1 MSYRGRTR
9 GPVAIA
15 CLLMSIPAFLAIAMM
30 AHGEPS
36 GPPAIAVV
44 DFDFLD
50 TSGEAGEEAA
60 EHDAQLAL
68 FRAAVESELEGKL
81 EVLRLPCSA
90 NGCRPSNTEPEL
102 LVTQAREAG
111 AEFLVFGSV
120 HKVSTLI
127 QNLQVEAL
135 DLETEKVVLRRQISF
150 RGDSDQAYERAGRSV
165 GRTIVDELALVE

>member
-1 MSYRGRTR
+1 MNCRERTR
-9 GPVAIA
+9 APAA
-15 CLLMSIPAFLAIAMM
+15 MASLLMAIPGFLAVANT
-30 AHGEPS
+30 AHGEPADS
-36 GPPAIAVV
+36 PAVAVV

-50 TSGEAGEEAA
+50 TSGEGGVGAVD
-60 EHDAQLAL
+60 HDAYLAL
-68 FRAAVESELEGKL
+68 FRAAVEKELEGKL
-81 EVLRLPCSA
+81 GVLRLPCSA

-102 LVTQAREAG
+102 LVAQAREAG

-135 DLETEKVVLRRQISF
+135 DLEAEKIVLRRQISF

-165 GRTIVDELALVE
+165 GRTIVEELSLVE